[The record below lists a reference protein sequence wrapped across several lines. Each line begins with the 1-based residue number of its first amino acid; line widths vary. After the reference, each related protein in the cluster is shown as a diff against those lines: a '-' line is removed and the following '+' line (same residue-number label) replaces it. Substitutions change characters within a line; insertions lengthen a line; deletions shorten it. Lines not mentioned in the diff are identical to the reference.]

1 LDVLFLYFGVVSG
14 LKVNM
19 AKLDLVLVDNVNNV
33 VGLAII
39 LGCRVSSFPLKY
51 LGLPLGAPFKTK
63 SIWDS
68 VIEKI
73 ERCLAGWKI
82 MYLSN

>member
-1 LDVLFLYFGVVSG
+1 LHVLFLYFGVVSG

-33 VGLAII
+33 VGLASI
-39 LGCRVSSFPLKY
+39 LGCKVSSFPLKY
-51 LGLPLGAPFKTK
+51 LGLPPGAPFKTK

-73 ERCLAGWKI
+73 ERCLVGWKI